1 MTTQSKTTKVAAA
14 LSPAASASL
23 GITLHQTTAKYTAAA
38 MKSYG
43 TEVVEQR
50 AIPDFR
56 DGLKPVHRMIL

>member
-1 MTTQSKTTKVAAA
+1 MVTRTKKVAGVTVAKSDA
-14 LSPAASASL
+14 L